1 MQYEWSVNIP
11 AAYAGARI
19 LINPIATAG
28 KLAKIEFRVYTQP
41 RLWPQGDNA
50 FLWPQNDSDYLWP
63 QPTRSEWKAFPDTY
77 ITTGAETLAFRVTY
91 APGTTAILTDIET
104 IIDVPDKE
112 HVLDDLEIAA
122 DGTTHIPVP
131 ADTFRAVT
139 NVVATLQY
147 RSGDTAITTAKVS
160 GSETMGSNGYLTN
173 GPLILALN
181 SSRTGVSA
189 VADVR
194 IRGY

>member
-1 MQYEWSVNIP
+1 MQYAWSINIP

-19 LINPIATAG
+19 LVNPIKTAG

-41 RLWPQGDNA
+41 PLWPQDDNA

-63 QPTRSEWKAFPDTY
+63 QPMRSEWKAFPDTY

-91 APGTTAILTDIET
+91 AAGTPAILTDIET

-147 RSGDTAITTAKVS
+147 RSGDTAVMTAKVP